1 MPIFNL
7 TDREFRNVLDLGGRG
22 ISAAG
27 GFLESRSTSA
37 TLDAN
42 AQIAALNAREIA
54 ETLPIQLEG
63 IESEIVSEGEAAEI
77 QERKTASDI
86 GRARRQEIFGRQ
98 SFAAE
103 TQLAT
108 LTRDEVELRSGI
120 SQRLLDVTLE
130 TITIRADERVRQLE
144 RDRRDRI
151 ADIRGAA
158 AGGGVEVTSGSIEAV
173 EEDIR
178 EDVGSA
184 VGAIRAEE
192 AVSLQES
199 RIRDEL
205 EDSAT
210 RERLTGID
218 ERLAQIEIEE
228 LQLGAFLEDALFDAA
243 LESEINLRNR
253 DINIARLERSG
264 ELLRRKAAIG
274 IESFQREEESLEDQQ
289 RDQLVSQIL
298 SGVGFGVDVLSTFP
312 TLAKGAAD
320 LLGIG
325 VGAAGGT
332 GALTGSSAAAL
343 GGEASLSA
351 IGVQA
356 PAAGSL
362 ITGGS
367 GTAALEGGSALDL
380 LGPGTSAASQ
390 FIGGVQSTLGIG
402 GALSPLASGA
412 VIPIAGAQIGS
423 LAGSTTA
430 FAAGTSAATA
440 IGIVAPPIAAILA
453 LAAIGGAFSGP
464 GNTPAAREQAG
475 SKVTEILTTAN
486 PTAAQLERAKAL
498 LGVPNNFSDPNP
510 GTIANFGGV
519 ENFINK
525 FGGIDALSPGAREVF
540 QLALDKRTKERAI
553 REQAASDRLGS
564 NTLVTDLRNQGFTAV
579 QAEEILIN
587 QIGSGGP

>member
-325 VGAAGGT
+325 VGVAGGT

-540 QLALDKRTKERAI
+540 QLALDKRTKEHAI
-553 REQAASDRLGS
+553 REQAASARIGD
-564 NTLVTDLRNQGFTAV
+564 NTLVTDLRSQGFTAV